1 LDWGAGS
8 GSGKAADLAC
18 KAADVSVAGSGD
30 VCLGTTEQRITADVS
45 GSGSLRY
52 RGKPPQVQTHVS
64 GSGSVSRDAG

>member
-1 LDWGAGS
+1 MQGGRR
-8 GSGKAADLAC
+8 
-18 KAADVSVAGSGD
+18 VVAGSGD
-30 VCLGTTEQRITADVS
+30 VRLGTTEQRITADVS